1 MNKLKIIVLIICA
14 MFILQ
19 GCTVRSEI
27 TLNPNGTVDESVSV
41 LANTRI
47 FESDAY
53 SKEQLIDSAI
63 EEHKAVL
70 DFKKYSYDYV
80 LGDDLSGARIYKT
93 YDNIC
98 DYFGNSAFNQ
108 YVYKYMDCTEN
119 DDYYEITNA
128 TDYIPYC
135 SNCSDWPALD
145 DVTLSISLPVSA
157 TEQNAD
163 EINGTTYIWKYDE
176 NTNDDKSFYLR
187 ISKSALEES
196 EQRYNEEQENKKNR
210 NTIITICV
218 IAGIVIALGLIII
231 VLYTK
236 HKKNKIDY

>member
-1 MNKLKIIVLIICA
+1 
-14 MFILQ
+14 
-19 GCTVRSEI
+19 
-27 TLNPNGTVDESVSV
+27 
-41 LANTRI
+41 
-47 FESDAY
+47 
-53 SKEQLIDSAI
+53 
-63 EEHKAVL
+63 
-70 DFKKYSYDYV
+70 
-80 LGDDLSGARIYKT
+80 
-93 YDNIC
+93 
-98 DYFGNSAFNQ
+98 
-108 YVYKYMDCTEN
+108 MDCTEN